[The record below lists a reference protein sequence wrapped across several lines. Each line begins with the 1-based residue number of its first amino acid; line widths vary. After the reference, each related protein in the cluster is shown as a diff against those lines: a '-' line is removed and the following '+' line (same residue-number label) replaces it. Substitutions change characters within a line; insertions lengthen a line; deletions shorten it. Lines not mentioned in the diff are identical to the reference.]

1 LDLVAEHPAAVT
13 FIGFPDFITADNKIA
28 VAVEG
33 VFPSLNTI
41 SSGEYAVLG
50 RQIFMRV
57 RTSKAAAA
65 VPFVMGGLV
74 GPTPDGFV
82 PLSDDQISVG
92 IQRLATID
100 VSCGPDGTVYLGGSS
115 TVSPL
120 AEVWGEHY
128 HEQCPGIDVVVAT
141 GGSSEGARLACGI
154 GSDLT
159 ADADIGMMSRGFKD
173 AEASTA
179 ADGYTYT
186 CIFGEAGS
194 TGTSIDVSN
203 DGVTVFAE
211 VGGPAGSCLAALA
224 PDGLSFDQLKSLFN
238 EGAAPLWSDL
248 SPDCEAVAVEI
259 AIPDPTG
266 GTFDFFKS
274 VLFADGG
281 AFRSGDGVY
290 VGPEGTDDP
299 VLDLVA
305 EHPAAVTFIGFPD
318 YNTASNKVGVAIE
331 GVFPSIATISAGEY
345 AVLGRQIFMR
355 VRNSKAESAVPYVI
369 DGLLGPTPDGFVPL
383 SDAQVTE
390 MIGRLA

>member
-1 LDLVAEHPAAVT
+1 
-13 FIGFPDFITADNKIA
+13 
-28 VAVEG
+28 
-33 VFPSLNTI
+33 
-41 SSGEYAVLG
+41 
-50 RQIFMRV
+50 
-57 RTSKAAAA
+57 
-65 VPFVMGGLV
+65 MGT

-82 PLSDDQISVG
+82 PLSDDQIDVG
-92 IQRLATID
+92 IQRLATIYD
-100 VSCGPDGTVYLGGSS
+100 TCGPDGTVYLGGSS

-128 HEQCPGIDVVVAT
+128 SEQCPGIDVVVAA

-159 ADADIGMMSRGFKD
+159 ADPDIGMMSRGFKD

-194 TGTSIDVSN
+194 TGKSVDVSN

-211 VGGPAGSCLAALA
+211 VGGPAGNCLAALA
-224 PDGLSFDQLKSLFN
+224 PGGLSFDQLKAMFN
-238 EGAAPLWSDL
+238 EGAAPKWSDFN
-248 SPDCEAVAVEI
+248 SACDAVPVEI

-305 EHPAAVTFIGFPD
+305 EHPAAATFIGFPD

-331 GVFPSIATISAGEY
+331 GVFPDPGTISSGDY
-345 AVLGRQIFMR
+345 SILGRKIHMR
-355 VRNSKAESAVPYVI
+355 VRSSHAAAAVPYI
-369 DGLLGPTPDGFVPL
+369 KDGLHGPTPQGYVPL
-383 SDAQVTE
+383 NDDQVAE
-390 MIGRLA
+390 MIKRLETLSSPNSEVA